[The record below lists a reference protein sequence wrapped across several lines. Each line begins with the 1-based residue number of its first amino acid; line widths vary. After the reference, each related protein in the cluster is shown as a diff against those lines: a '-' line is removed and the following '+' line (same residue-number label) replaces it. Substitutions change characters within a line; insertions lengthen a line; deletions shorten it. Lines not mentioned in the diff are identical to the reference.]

1 MNESQVKGAFHSS
14 KLTGADPSP
23 RNKNFTFN
31 QNYPATSVKSW
42 LICKKKDGFLAKTLG
57 KTRFQFQTD
66 WSDRPV
72 LTNGKR
78 FKIVSEL
85 SETG

>member
-1 MNESQVKGAFHSS
+1 MQEK
-14 KLTGADPSP
+14 
-23 RNKNFTFN
+23 R
-31 QNYPATSVKSW
+31 W
-42 LICKKKDGFLAKTLG
+42 FLAKTLG